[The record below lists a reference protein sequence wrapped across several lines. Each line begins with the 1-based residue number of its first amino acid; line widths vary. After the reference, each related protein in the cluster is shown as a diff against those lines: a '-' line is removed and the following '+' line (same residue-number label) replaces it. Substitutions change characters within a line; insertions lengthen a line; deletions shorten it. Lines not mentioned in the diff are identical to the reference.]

1 MTGALY
7 AQIYDTL
14 RERIVEGEWEVGDR
28 LPSQEEL
35 TGEFSVS
42 AITVKRALDM
52 LRDEGFVTRRP
63 RIGTVVVS
71 RAPKWEGPAG
81 KLPLIGYVVPGFNDA
96 FGTRILGGLLDA
108 SATQAHVV
116 VAASH
121 GDSGQEE
128 QLIEEQVSRGIDG
141 LVLQPSSSQ
150 YIPPAVASLIG
161 ERFPLVILDRTL
173 DGTPVST
180 VTSDNVEGGRLA
192 AEHLFER
199 GHADLAFVMP
209 SNPVSTLDQR
219 LRGIVDAHA
228 AHRVRLDP
236 EHVFAELGSSVPGS
250 GVTAEADVERLAA
263 FLAEH
268 PEVTGCVAA
277 EYGLARLVFD
287 AGRRLGRSV
296 PEDLS
301 VVSFDAPANF
311 SDATVPLTHV
321 DQDQWAIG
329 EHVFALLQQQLREPG
344 TIAQDTVPVRM
355 VDGESTAPAPRA
367 AH

>member
-14 RERIVEGEWEVGDR
+14 RARIVEGEWEVGDR

-52 LRDEGFVTRRP
+52 LRDEGYVTRRP

-71 RAPKWEGPAG
+71 RDPKQGDGAG
-81 KLPLIGYVVPGFNDA
+81 RLPLIGYVVPGFNDA
-96 FGTRILGGLLDA
+96 FGTRILGGLLQ
-108 SATQAHVV
+108 SAAHEAHVIV
-116 VAASH
+116 TASN
-121 GDSGQEE
+121 GESTQEE
-128 QLIEEQVSRGIDG
+128 RLIQEQISRGIDG

-150 YIPPAVASLIG
+150 YIPPVVASLIG

-180 VTSDNVEGGRLA
+180 VTSDNAEGGRLA
-192 AEHLFER
+192 AEHLLEQ
-199 GHADLAFVMP
+199 GHANLAFVMP

-228 AHRVRLDP
+228 ARGARLDSAR
-236 EHVFAELGSSVPGS
+236 VFAELGSSVPGS
-250 GVTAEADVERLAA
+250 GVTAEEDIERLVGFFSA
-263 FLAEH
+263 H
-268 PEVTGCVAA
+268 PEVTGCVTA
-277 EYGLARLVFD
+277 EYGLGRMVFE
-287 AGRRLGRSV
+287 AARRLGRSV

-301 VVSFDAPANF
+301 VVSFDAPLNF
-311 SDATVPLTHV
+311 NEAEVPLTHV

-329 EHVFALLQQQLREPG
+329 KHVFALLQQQLREPG
-344 TIAQDTVPVRM
+344 TVAQDTVSVHM
-355 VDGESTAPAPRA
+355 VEGGSTAPAPA
-367 AH
+367 AR